1 MNCREAQSRIFAE
14 RDGAL
19 DNPQRVALEEHVA
32 HCGDCQRIRNDLTT
46 VFTAWRNDVSRAAVS
61 DTERE
66 WHAIRRQIR
75 GGAEAGTAQVS
86 RSRRNLFAWLAV
98 PLGAAAAVAVAL
110 FVSLQPAPTVEEAA
124 KPVARI
130 AHANSVEIPGDNAST
145 VVFVD
150 DKSGWLFVWASA
162 PTPNQG

>member
-19 DNPQRVALEEHVA
+19 DTPQRAGLEEHVA
-32 HCGDCQRIRNDLTT
+32 QCGACRRIRDDLTRA
-46 VFTAWRNDVSRAAVS
+46 FTTWRNEVNRVALPNA
-61 DTERE
+61 ERE
-66 WHAIRRQIR
+66 WLAVRRRIR
-75 GGAEAGTAQVS
+75 GGVESGAAQVS
-86 RSRRNLFAWLAV
+86 RPRRNLFAWIGV
-98 PLGAAAAVAVAL
+98 PLGAAAAVAVAS
-110 FVSLQPAPTVEEAA
+110 FVLLQPPATVIDPA

-130 AHANSVEIPGDNAST
+130 AHANSVEVTGDNAST